1 MSFSGNIE
9 DVSVADT
16 LQFIHLGGR
25 SGTLRLV
32 CGEDKGEIGFHHGRI
47 VKAWG
52 PASKRLGELLIDAGA
67 IDPKTLES
75 ALKEQ
80 EAQHPRQSIGQTL
93 VSMGAL
99 QADAIY
105 RVLERQ
111 ILGTV
116 RDLVTWSRG
125 TFEFDLDDVRPS
137 DEMAVFPGDVVNLN
151 VDTQMVL
158 LDALRLFDERNRGAK
173 AAPEGASTDM
183 PTAPV
188 RAPTNPTLQP
198 VKPAALPQ
206 LPRPPASV
214 ALPAALGP
222 VRLQVVSADPKLVER
237 VVQSL
242 KPGEAN
248 VVKVTLREAGT
259 PPPGE
264 PSPIVLLDLRQGGV
278 ALDALIGLRRAR
290 PRSSVIAV
298 VDTATPVPAVYEAGA
313 LAAVEAK
320 PAVIAACFRS
330 AVQNRR
336 DLWSGAVRPENLKA
350 NYAKLRRIVGD
361 LRSGL
366 ISTTISLSLM
376 NIISESVERA
386 VLFLARRSELAVLGA
401 FGTGQAGEPLAVLTR
416 GLRLP
421 LAAKSALTESLDDG
435 QVRSVA
441 WDESHFP
448 EPFTKLLGKPRSGQC
463 AIFPVLGGQKVIAVV
478 YADNG
483 FSNTAIEQ
491 VEMLELAAVQ
501 AGLALENELLRRQV
515 GQIRA
520 EPPARGGA

>member
-32 CGEDKGEIGFHHGRI
+32 SGDAQAEIGFHHGRI

-52 PASKRLGELLIDAGA
+52 PSSKRLGEILLETGVIGKD
-67 IDPKTLES
+67 TLET
-75 ALKEQ
+75 ALRSQ
-80 EAQHPRQSIGQTL
+80 EGAHPRPTLGQIL
-93 VSMGAL
+93 VTMGAL
-99 QADAIY
+99 DAESIY
-105 RVLERQ
+105 KVLEQQ

-116 RDLVTWSRG
+116 RDLVTWNRG
-125 TFEFDLDDVRPS
+125 TFEFALDDLRPA
-137 DEMAVFPGDVVNLN
+137 DEMAVYPGDVVNLN

-158 LDALRLFDERNRGAK
+158 LDALRLFDERNRATK
-173 AAPEGASTDM
+173 PLEGDT
-183 PTAPV
+183 
-188 RAPTNPTLQP
+188 QP
-198 VKPAALPQ
+198 VHPSPAPKLALPE
-206 LPRPPASV
+206 LPRPPV
-214 ALPAALGP
+214 VPAMADP
-222 VRLQVVSADPKLVER
+222 APPPPRLQVVSPDPKMTER
-237 VVQSL
+237 LTQLL
-242 KPGEAN
+242 KPSEAN
-248 VVKVTLREAGT
+248 IVRVTLREAGT

-278 ALDALIGLRRAR
+278 ALEAVATVRRSR
-290 PRSSVIAV
+290 PRASVIAV
-298 VDTATPVPAVYEAGA
+298 VDASTSAAAVYEAGA
-313 LAAVEAK
+313 LAAVEGK
-320 PAVIAACFRS
+320 PAVIAACIRS

-336 DLWSGAVRPENLKA
+336 DLWSGSAMRPERIKENFA
-350 NYAKLRRIVGD
+350 RLRRIVGD

-386 VLFLARRSELAVLGA
+386 VLFLVRRTDLAVLGA
-401 FGTGQAGEPLAVLTR
+401 FGTGKGGQPLALLTR

-421 LAAKSALTESLDDG
+421 LNSNNALVASLGDG

-441 WDESHFP
+441 FEESLFP
-448 EPFTKLLGKPRSGQC
+448 PEFVDLIGKPSSGQC

-515 GQIRA
+515 GQARA
-520 EPPARGGA
+520 EPPATGSTG